1 MANELVNATMKFMQA
16 GEYRKA
22 LDCIA
27 HIYNDDKKLG
37 YRLSVAFRSA
47 LTEQVKNGVNAAD
60 NYELLHQAYVLV
72 AKDYFDEFM
81 IALEWYRPAEQ
92 KFWLVRRERLLEVC
106 EALQMMADGELDE
119 LFLSMPPRVGKA
131 LANDTP
137 IYTRNGWK
145 NHGDLVV
152 GDEVVGLDGKFKL
165 VTHVHPKCD
174 LDVLVEF
181 SNGEKIQ
188 CHERHEW
195 MFYDRAKGK
204 TETKEIIEWEKR
216 KLDYGGEKGKRGHR
230 YVLQLPHRE
239 YVVGEEKELPL
250 DPYTLG
256 VWLGDGTNR
265 NPTIANCNDDKAI
278 IEKIVNNGN
287 GIHWKTKHKLTGVM
301 YYCFGFRDKLKKYGM
316 CHSKR
321 KTEKYIPEEYLT
333 SSIEQRLE
341 LLAGLID
348 TDGYLSMEE
357 KRYCF
362 STSDERLKETFIELV
377 STFGWRTCVT
387 YYEPSTSSSGITSRN
402 GHYAIAFSPDC
413 YIPCALE
420 RKQLRDYSMQ
430 RKISVTSI
438 RRVEPKQGNCITVE
452 GDGMYLCGKTMI
464 PTHNTTLTLLYTLW
478 VMCRDTERSNLYS
491 SFTEKVVET
500 YYNGIMEVMTDPVT
514 YDLHTI
520 FPKFKIASTNAK
532 DLLVNL
538 GRKKRYPSLTCRSID
553 GTLNG
558 ACDADGLIIADDLHS
573 GIEEARSKEQ
583 LDKKWFTVT
592 NNLLS
597 RKKHDGKILWIGTR
611 WSVADCISNRIEM
624 LETNADCAHIRYKIV
639 NCPAFNEKEESNF
652 DYMFNKGFTTNEYK
666 VIRASFELKDDM
678 ASWLAQYMGQPI
690 ERDGSVFA
698 PSDMRY
704 YNGELPADTDPDRIF
719 MAVDPAW
726 GGGDFVA
733 APIIYQ
739 YGDDLF
745 VHDVVYNNG
754 DKSVT
759 EPMVVAK
766 AIQHD
771 VAMITVEATKT
782 TRSYSEDIDSKLRE
796 RGYRLNIQ
804 TTTKNWT
811 GTGKLQR
818 IFDKSVD
825 IKERM
830 IFRDGNHRDKEY
842 SLFMQNVFSFTVN
855 ANKHK
860 HDDAPDS
867 LCIAIQVAFFA
878 PQKAH
883 IRKRIF

>member
-106 EALQMMADGELDE
+106 EALQMMANDELDE
-119 LFLSMPPRVGKA
+119 LFLSMPPRVGKSS
-131 LANDTP
+131 
-137 IYTRNGWK
+137 
-145 NHGDLVV
+145 LV
-152 GDEVVGLDGKFKL
+152 LF
-165 VTHVHPKCD
+165 
-174 LDVLVEF
+174 F
-181 SNGEKIQ
+181 
-188 CHERHEW
+188 
-195 MFYDRAKGK
+195 
-204 TETKEIIEWEKR
+204 
-216 KLDYGGEKGKRGHR
+216 
-230 YVLQLPHRE
+230 
-239 YVVGEEKELPL
+239 
-250 DPYTLG
+250 
-256 VWLGDGTNR
+256 
-265 NPTIANCNDDKAI
+265 
-278 IEKIVNNGN
+278 
-287 GIHWKTKHKLTGVM
+287 
-301 YYCFGFRDKLKKYGM
+301 
-316 CHSKR
+316 
-321 KTEKYIPEEYLT
+321 
-333 SSIEQRLE
+333 
-341 LLAGLID
+341 
-348 TDGYLSMEE
+348 
-357 KRYCF
+357 
-362 STSDERLKETFIELV
+362 
-377 STFGWRTCVT
+377 
-387 YYEPSTSSSGITSRN
+387 
-402 GHYAIAFSPDC
+402 
-413 YIPCALE
+413 
-420 RKQLRDYSMQ
+420 
-430 RKISVTSI
+430 
-438 RRVEPKQGNCITVE
+438 
-452 GDGMYLCGKTMI
+452 
-464 PTHNTTLTLLYTLW
+464 TLW
-478 VMCRDTERSNLYS
+478 MMCRNSERSNLYS

-514 YDLHTI
+514 YDLHGI